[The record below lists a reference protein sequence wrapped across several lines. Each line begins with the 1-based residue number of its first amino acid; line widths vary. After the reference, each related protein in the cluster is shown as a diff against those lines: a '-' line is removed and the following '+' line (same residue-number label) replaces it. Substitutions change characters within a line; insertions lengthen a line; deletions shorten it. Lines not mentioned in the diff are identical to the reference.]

1 MRVARKP
8 AQTTLEAIPNQR
20 RVICAEKHYS
30 VSELAELWN
39 LSNSTIRRIFENE
52 PGVLKWG
59 SREARFRRQ
68 YTTLRIPETVVMRVH
83 RQLQSTG

>member
-1 MRVARKP
+1 MKLARKP
-8 AQTTLEAIPNQR
+8 AQTTLEAIPSQR
-20 RVICAEKHYS
+20 TVICAEKHYS
-30 VSELAELWN
+30 VSELAEFWN
-39 LSNSTIRRIFENE
+39 LSNTTIRRIFENE